1 MKFIL
6 CGDLNINYIGTDNKK
21 TQLDNLLNMYNLI
34 DTVHF
39 PTRITDTSFSTTGN
53 IFVNK
58 SSNYAINPYM
68 NGLSDHDAQV
78 LTLNDLC
85 QPTRPTKT
93 TYVRNMNKQNITDFQ
108 FLLSWELWQDVF
120 EVDDVNS
127 KFNNFLNTN
136 LRCYHSSFSKIM
148 ISKSHQSHNEWI
160 TKGIK
165 VSCKKKRAFY
175 LM

>member
-1 MKFIL
+1 MEFIL

-58 SSNYAINPYM
+58 RSNYSINPYM

-127 KFNNFLNTN
+127 KFNNFLNTY